1 MGFQFVWTEELSV
14 GNAVLD
20 REHERLLGQVNI
32 LVNAIGAQND
42 PAVVQSVIEFLNTY
56 ITDHFSH
63 EERYM
68 MDNDYPDVEAHIAL
82 HREFTRQYDDGLHY
96 RRIILR
102 ADGIDEDIHLPEK
115 PFMLPIEHRISDR
128 QFFRPNELKSHMSSA
143 P

>member
-82 HREFTRQYDDGLHY
+82 HREFTRQYDDLKQKILLH
-96 RRIILR
+96 
-102 ADGIDEDIHLPEK
+102 GSSEDILLDIENKLARWWVEHIGVEDKKYASSIAIQEK
-115 PFMLPIEHRISDR
+115 
-128 QFFRPNELKSHMSSA
+128 NK
-143 P
+143 